1 MIVEIENNIKEVL
14 QELFKEEK
22 FTSETGQD
30 YLKYFNGFLPR
41 KDIEDESKDFP
52 LILIRIN
59 SDKYVLTQGVVNT
72 ELEFNI
78 MIGTYGRDSTNIAY
92 HEAIGIY
99 EKIKNEIVKTGRLG
113 KYFIHRNNIQGLL
126 NPEQAE
132 PYVWFQMNIT
142 VKVSYINTIVEEE
155 FL

>member
-1 MIVEIENNIKEVL
+1 MIVEIEENIKEVL
-14 QELFKEEK
+14 QELFKDEK
-22 FTSETGQD
+22 FTSESGQD
-30 YLKYFNGFLPR
+30 HLKYFNGFLHR
-41 KDIEDESKDFP
+41 KDIDDESKDFP

-59 SDKYVLTQGVVNT
+59 TDKYVLTQGIVNT
-72 ELEFNI
+72 ELDFNI
-78 MIGTYGRDSTNIAY
+78 MIGTYGKESTNKAY

-99 EKIKNEIVKTGRLG
+99 EKIKNRIIETGRLG

-132 PYVWFQMNIT
+132 PYIWFQMNIT
-142 VKVSYINTIVEEE
+142 VKVPYVNTIVEEE